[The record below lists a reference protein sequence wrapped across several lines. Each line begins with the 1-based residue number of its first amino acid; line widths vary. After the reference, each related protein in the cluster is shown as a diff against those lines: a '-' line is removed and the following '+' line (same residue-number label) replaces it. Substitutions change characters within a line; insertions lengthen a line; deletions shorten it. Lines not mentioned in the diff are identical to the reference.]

1 MHFGYQFY
9 LMRILIYHQILRK
22 NQKIDLVIDIKK
34 IKLHNFSRLKIQKLN
49 TVIDNKH

>member
-1 MHFGYQFY
+1 MYFGYQFY

-34 IKLHNFSRLKIQKLN
+34 RKLHNFLQIKISK
-49 TVIDNKH
+49 TEHCYR